1 MGKKLIWK
9 KCLWLILS
17 YVSCKF
23 TPINHKRHFFNL
35 FYQGCHNSGIDG
47 MLYDWLH
54 HLWTL
59 IKQLFGKKKLI
70 MNSGTTKQFSGRLYV
85 WVCVQVFFIWFLFFS
100 LIWHGAWGMFSSS
113 RTPPPPQF
121 KNVLRTCPIRMQSSE
136 SVWGTSLIPC
146 RKGSEL
152 EVSAL
157 AEGGVGGTLFWM
169 PTVARKQMTMAGIAY
184 IRSCNSDSVL
194 G

>member
-1 MGKKLIWK
+1 MEQQNNFLDVYMYESVS
-9 KCLWLILS
+9 KC
-17 YVSCKF
+17 F
-23 TPINHKRHFFNL
+23 
-35 FYQGCHNSGIDG
+35 
-47 MLYDWLH
+47 
-54 HLWTL
+54 
-59 IKQLFGKKKLI
+59 LFG
-70 MNSGTTKQFSGRLYV
+70 F
-85 WVCVQVFFIWFLFFS
+85 CFFLLFDME
-100 LIWHGAWGMFSSS
+100 LEECS
-113 RTPPPPQF
+113 RVVEPPPPQF
-121 KNVLRTCPIRMQSSE
+121 KNVLWTCPIRMQSSE

>member
-1 MGKKLIWK
+1 MRCAFTKNTVAYSQLQKYWHSVKMGKKLIWK

-85 WVCVQVFFIWFLFFS
+85 WVCVQVFFIWFLFFY
-100 LIWHGAWGMFSSS
+100 
-113 RTPPPPQF
+113 T
-121 KNVLRTCPIRMQSSE
+121 NC
-136 SVWGTSLIPC
+136 
-146 RKGSEL
+146 
-152 EVSAL
+152 
-157 AEGGVGGTLFWM
+157 
-169 PTVARKQMTMAGIAY
+169 ARNIG
-184 IRSCNSDSVL
+184 CV
-194 G
+194 